1 MATLMRHKIIGSLV
15 WLGLAII
22 VLPFVLNGDGLKDL
36 AKAPTQIE
44 MPAPLDVAPIEI
56 ETVDL
61 GKPIALAPVADNND
75 TVKSELSTPK
85 PKTTPSNK
93 PSLDAQGLPNS
104 WVVQLASFKSKDK
117 AEKLLQNLLK
127 AKFAAYAQEYNDY
140 YRVLVGPVNTR
151 SEADTLKGKLQQDY
165 KLSGIVVAYN
175 LNNQ

>member
-1 MATLMRHKIIGSLV
+1 MATLMRHKIIGSRV

-22 VLPFVLNGDGLKDL
+22 VLPFVLDGDGLKDL
-36 AKAPTQIE
+36 AKAPTQIA
-44 MPAPLDVAPIEI
+44 MPAPLEVEPIEI
-56 ETVDL
+56 ETVDPA
-61 GKPIALAPVADNND
+61 KPIALAPVAD
-75 TVKSELSTPK
+75 TKESQPEQSTAK
-85 PKTTPSNK
+85 PKATSSNK

-117 AEKLLQNLLK
+117 AEALLKKLLK
-127 AKFAAYAQEYNDY
+127 AKFAAYVQEFNDY

>member
-22 VLPFVLNGDGLKDL
+22 VLPFVLDGDGLKDL

-44 MPAPLDVAPIEI
+44 MPAPIDVAPIEI
-56 ETVDL
+56 ETIDPA
-61 GKPIALAPVADNND
+61 KPIALAPVADTKD
-75 TVKSELSTPK
+75 KVKPEQSAAK
-85 PKTTPSNK
+85 PMTTSSNK

-117 AEKLLQNLLK
+117 AEALLKKLLK
-127 AKFAAYAQEYNDY
+127 AKFAAYVQEFNDY

>member
-22 VLPFVLNGDGLKDL
+22 VLPFVLDGDGLKDL
-36 AKAPTQIE
+36 AKAPTQIT
-44 MPAPLDVAPIEI
+44 MPVPLEVEPIEI
-56 ETVDL
+56 ETVDPA
-61 GKPIALAPVADNND
+61 KPIALAPVAD
-75 TVKSELSTPK
+75 TKESKPEQSTAK
-85 PKTTPSNK
+85 PKATPSNK

-117 AEKLLQNLLK
+117 AEKLLQNLQK
-127 AKFAAYAQEYNDY
+127 AKFAAYVQEFNDY
-140 YRVLVGPVNTR
+140 YRILVGPVNTR

>member
-22 VLPFVLNGDGLKDL
+22 VLPFVLDGDGLKDL
-36 AKAPTQIE
+36 AKAPTQIA
-44 MPAPLDVAPIEI
+44 MPAPLEVAPIEI
-56 ETVDL
+56 ETVDPA
-61 GKPIALAPVADNND
+61 KPIALAPVAD
-75 TVKSELSTPK
+75 TKESKPEQSTAK
-85 PKTTPSNK
+85 PKATSSNK

-117 AEKLLQNLLK
+117 AEALLKKLLK
-127 AKFAAYAQEYNDY
+127 AKFAAYVQEFNDY